1 MFRWMTMAALT
12 GALAAPA
19 QAETLEG
26 PVMQV
31 IDGNNIVI
39 AGMVI
44 RLDGLAAP
52 GVHEARGD
60 DAAYI
65 MEMIVHDSGGAFRC
79 ELSGERLWERHID
92 NSLAVTEDR
101 ECLPAAATVLDILG
115 QPHDSFGMRGALAA
129 VIAKKPSNQQTHLMA
144 CVALWEQEATIDK
157 QVWRHDG
164 NAAYLKQ
171 LEAWG
176 YTLSEAE
183 KVTTGDLTEEAA
195 YQALS
200 SE

>member
-79 ELSGERLWERHID
+79 ELSGERLWERHIAICYD
-92 NSLAVTEDR
+92 QFGDDV
-101 ECLPAAATVLDILG
+101 AAQMVERCYARDCARYSGGRYELL
-115 QPHDSFGMRGALAA
+115 
-129 VIAKKPSNQQTHLMA
+129 
-144 CVALWEQEATIDK
+144 E
-157 QVWRHDG
+157 
-164 NAAYLKQ
+164 NAASRSLPMPDYC
-171 LEAWG
+171 EP
-176 YTLSEAE
+176 E
-183 KVTTGDLTEEAA
+183 
-195 YQALS
+195 
-200 SE
+200 